1 MHSEYDLCSLLRV
14 DYPDPVTK
22 KKIEEGKQKHAFN
35 EVIYPHKFVVTHNLY
50 FSQYVSSLISVQRS
64 LPDQRD
70 PWCKTEEAVLPLD
83 KLPETSIIICFHNEA
98 WSTLLRTVHSVLD
111 RSPMSLVLQII
122 LGRDVC
128 QFLFLLNCFSVDDSS
143 TFEYLHADLDHYMSQ
158 FDKVEILRL
167 SSRQGL
173 IRARLEGVNHAKAP
187 VLTFLDSH
195 CECLHGWLEPLLS
208 RIRRNS
214 SSVVC
219 PAIDAI
225 SEETFKYNFQLH
237 APVGGFDWNMRFNWH
252 AVPGHEVG
260 DTFCRL
266 LN

>member
-1 MHSEYDLCSLLRV
+1 
-14 DYPDPVTK
+14 
-22 KKIEEGKQKHAFN
+22 
-35 EVIYPHKFVVTHNLY
+35 
-50 FSQYVSSLISVQRS
+50 
-64 LPDQRD
+64 
-70 PWCKTEEAVLPLD
+70 
-83 KLPETSIIICFHNEA
+83 
-98 WSTLLRTVHSVLD
+98 
-111 RSPMSLVLQII
+111 MSLVQQII
-122 LGRDVC
+122 LGKDVC
-128 QFLFLLNCFSVDDSS
+128 QFWFPLNCFSVDDAS
-143 TFEYLHADLDHYMSQ
+143 TFEYLQSDLDKYMSQ
-158 FDKVEILRL
+158 FDNVEILRL

-173 IRARLEGVNHAKAP
+173 IRARLEGVNHANAP

-214 SSVVC
+214 STVVC

-260 DTFCRL
+260 DTFLQMINLNLFVRARDVSTPGLPLTPQPWQEDYSVLTNSSLTRL
-266 LN
+266 EDMIQVMISGEQRTWNCL